1 MKDDTLE
8 LISYDS
14 NEFSQKLLKDPFIL
28 STINSVLGSSLKV
41 NIVVDTNVAKI
52 EEDVKEEINQ
62 DDIVK
67 LFDGKDFA

>member
-1 MKDDTLE
+1 
-8 LISYDS
+8 
-14 NEFSQKLLKDPFIL
+14 
-28 STINSVLGSSLKV
+28 V